1 MKLILLLLG
10 YYLIFTPFPDSPCRH
25 QPPHASTSCN
35 FDDDTS
41 ISCST
46 MCNEGYA
53 FDMNSLEEN
62 QFLSVYDDGSVHYS
76 CPIARDEKFMQ
87 FIDSFTLPQCGGR
100 QLEAQ

>member
-1 MKLILLLLG
+1 
-10 YYLIFTPFPDSPCRH
+10 
-25 QPPHASTSCN
+25 
-35 FDDDTS
+35 
-41 ISCST
+41 